1 MSSAPHNVEA
11 ERALVARL
19 LLDPSQIALV
29 ASEVSAEDFYVAA
42 YRQAFRLMVDLS
54 SEGKAIDIVTLQAAG
69 ADVDPL
75 DLTGAHH
82 GALVDYAAIIRKDA
96 FRRKVLAAGDRVSRA
111 AEQGDG
117 DMMAVVQAAF
127 ADLAQESGPGKLA
140 SSSAAVDDYLVELT
154 KRMAGV
160 RTGLTYSSVP
170 GLDRFLLPAM
180 PGDLIIL
187 AARPGVGKSAMA
199 LALAHHWAELGDG
212 VVLFVSLEMKRNQIL
227 DRLSA
232 RMSGISSKKI
242 ITGDLDDEEY
252 EELKRALEA
261 SRSLAIE
268 YLDDRFATSATVRS
282 MAARVGMQ
290 RGKLAAIVV
299 DYLGILKDAGDNEVQ
314 RIGRITGNLKAIA
327 GEAECPVLAL
337 SQLNRGVE
345 MREDKHP
352 RLADLRDSGAV
363 EQDADIVI
371 GLTDMGAMMDVEVL
385 KQRQGANGR
394 LRVRFDGNTT
404 TFHEPG
410 PWSDTTPAKSPEAAK
425 VEAGTALTW

>member
-19 LLDPSQIALV
+19 LLDPSQIAVV
-29 ASEVSAEDFYVAA
+29 ASEVSAEDFYVSA

-54 SEGKAIDIVTLQAAG
+54 TEGKAIDIVTLQAAG

-82 GALVDYAAIIRKDA
+82 GALTDYAAIIRKDA
-96 FRRKVLAAGDRVSRA
+96 FRRKVLAATDRVARA
-111 AEQGDG
+111 AEHGEVDL
-117 DMMAVVQAAF
+117 MAAVQAAF

-160 RTGLTYSSVP
+160 RTGLTYASVP
-170 GLDRFLLPAM
+170 GLDGILLPAM

-227 DRLSA
+227 DRLAA
-232 RMSGISSKKI
+232 RLSGIGSKKI
-242 ITGDLDDEEY
+242 ITGDLSTDEY
-252 EELKRALEA
+252 LGLTAALEA

-268 YLDDRFATSATVRS
+268 YLDDRFSTSATVRS

-290 RGKLAAIVV
+290 RGKLAAIIV
-299 DYLGILKDAGDNEVQ
+299 DYLGILKDPGDNEVQ

-352 RLADLRDSGAV
+352 RLSDLRDSGAV

-371 GLTDMGAMMDVEVL
+371 GLTDMSPMMDVEVL

-404 TFHEPG
+404 TFHEQG
-410 PWSDTTPAKSPEAAK
+410 PWRSPLAPEATK
-425 VEAGTALTW
+425 TVEAEPTLSW